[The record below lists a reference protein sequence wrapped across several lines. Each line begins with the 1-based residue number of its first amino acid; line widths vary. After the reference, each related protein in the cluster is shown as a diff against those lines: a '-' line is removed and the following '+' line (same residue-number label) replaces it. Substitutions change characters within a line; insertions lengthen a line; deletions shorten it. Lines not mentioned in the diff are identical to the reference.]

1 VPKEVISQIV
11 TTLRD
16 DQANAIS
23 KSSGECSRLEA
34 RLAGIL
40 SKMDRAYSDKLDG
53 IIPDDLWER
62 KMSDWRME
70 QQQVR
75 MAIQGLKHAETSD
88 RALDAKKILELANEA
103 YSLYVS
109 RDSAEQV
116 KLIRMLFSNC
126 VIDAVSV
133 TSTYRKP
140 FDMIFERARLEEW
153 SGRLDSN

>member
-1 VPKEVISQIV
+1 MIKPTQLANPAENVLALKRVW
-11 TTLRD
+11 
-16 DQANAIS
+16 QAS
-23 KSSGECSRLEA
+23 Y
-34 RLAGIL
+34 
-40 SKMDRAYSDKLDG
+40 KMDRAYSDKLDG